1 MVKNEESWRLLDFE
15 TPDPKMNLAVSEAI
29 FRCKRAG
36 LSPNTLYLWR
46 TAGPIILFY
55 SGSKHEIL
63 AKSVREQTV
72 ELLRTQAVAGDSFF
86 CDSGNINFSVAVDT
100 QLLEPRIEGEYRPL
114 LSEYEFLLD
123 GFAAGIRRLGVEVKA
138 ETDTIYTTA
147 GQEIATAQPA
157 WLSDVLLLQGTVYVN
172 TGMEILKSAF
182 KRNLTSLASELKK
195 RILPEEVTDTVVQ
208 EFEKK
213 LGMTFEGQGLTDA
226 EERLAT
232 KLYDTKYGTDRWN
245 VDGKAPFL
253 SLTGE
258 TLVALYVANP
268 PTSKCRQLIEMVNK
282 AASSLMDEVKV
293 VVWRRGLGAEQHPI
307 EAMPPVII
315 SLSKANILPAVVI
328 NGEVK
333 FALETP
339 LENQLREAIRHPDK
353 FPDILGSLYKS
364 GLRPQVR

>member
-1 MVKNEESWRLLDFE
+1 MVKFDESWRLLDFD

-46 TAGPIILFY
+46 TADPIILFY
-55 SGSKHEIL
+55 SGSKHEFFARSI
-63 AKSVREQTV
+63 REQKV
-72 ELLRTQAVAGDSFF
+72 DLLRTQTVAGSSFF
-86 CDSGNINFSVAVDT
+86 CDAGNINFSIAVDT
-100 QLLEPRIEGEYRPL
+100 RLLEPRIEGEYRPL

-123 GFAAGIRRLGVEVKA
+123 GFAAGIRRLGVEVIA
-138 ETDTIYTTA
+138 ETDSIYNTA

-157 WLSDVLLLQGTVYVN
+157 WLSDVLLLQGTVYVS
-172 TGMEILKSAF
+172 TEMEILKSAS
-182 KRNLTSLASELKK
+182 KRNLTTISTELNKS
-195 RILPEEVTDTVVQ
+195 IVPAEIINIVVH

-213 LGMTFEGQGLTDA
+213 LGMTFERQGLVNA
-226 EERLAT
+226 EERLTT
-232 KLYDTKYGTDRWN
+232 KLYDTKYGTDRWH
-245 VDGKAPFL
+245 VEGKAPFL

-293 VVWRRGLGAEQHPI
+293 VVWRRGLGGQQHPL

-315 SLSKANILPAVVI
+315 TLSKANILPAVII

-333 FALETP
+333 FALEVP
-339 LENQLREAIRHPDK
+339 LESDLGEAIHHPDK
-353 FPDILGSLYKS
+353 FPDILGLLHKRRS
-364 GLRPQVR
+364 

>member
-46 TAGPIILFY
+46 TADPIILFY

-100 QLLEPRIEGEYRPL
+100 RLLEPRIEGEYRPL

-138 ETDTIYTTA
+138 ETDSIYTTA

-172 TGMEILKSAF
+172 SVVGNLKLAF
-182 KRNLTSLASELKK
+182 KRALTTLSTELK
-195 RILPEEVTDTVVQ
+195 RNILPDEVTDIVVQ
-208 EFEKK
+208 GFENK
-213 LGMTFEGQGLTDA
+213 MEATFERKGLTDTEQKLFA
-226 EERLAT
+226 
-232 KLYDTKYGTDRWN
+232 KLYDTKYGTDRWH
-245 VDGKAPFL
+245 VEGKAPFL

-258 TLVALYVANP
+258 TLVVLYVANP
-268 PTSKCRQLIEMVNK
+268 PTSKCRQLIEMVNE
-282 AASSLMDEVKV
+282 AVSSLMDEVKV
-293 VVWRRGLGAEQHPI
+293 VVWRRGLGAKQHPI

-315 SLSKANILPAVVI
+315 PLSKANILPAVII

-333 FALETP
+333 FALEVP
-339 LENQLREAIRHPDK
+339 LESDLGEAIHHPDK
-353 FPDILGSLYKS
+353 FPDILGLLHK
-364 GLRPQVR
+364 RRT